1 MKKIIIADQI
11 KHSLERQTNFLQ
23 QPNIKVFTAYSNEEV
38 LKFHSDEKVDLI
50 ITLFRLPGMSTAD
63 LCTLIRTIRNLRSVS
78 MIIYTSDK
86 EKDIALSERCRSNAV
101 MTLPVNAS
109 LLLDKMQEL
118 LDIPSRGSC
127 RVLLSVCLEGQ
138 ILSKPFTCTS
148 ENISASGLLM
158 ETHRNLERGDR
169 IDCSLVLPDSTRVK
183 TRAEI
188 VRAIKNPTRFD
199 PNWYGVKFSS
209 LAPEAKCAIEA
220 LVEKR
225 SQALRS
231 RSQVL

>member
-11 KHSLERQTNFLQ
+11 KQSLERQTNFLQ
-23 QPNIKVFTAYSNEEV
+23 RPNIKVFTAYSNEEV
-38 LKFHSDEKVDLI
+38 LKVHSTEKVDLI
-50 ITLFRLPGMSTAD
+50 ITLFRLPGMSTSY
-63 LCTLIRTIRNLRSVS
+63 LCSLIRTIHNLRSVS
-78 MIIYTSDK
+78 MIIYSSD
-86 EKDIALSERCRSNAV
+86 EEEDIALSERCRANAI

-109 LLLDKMQEL
+109 LLLDKMQDL
-118 LDIPSRGSC
+118 LEIPSRGSC
-127 RVLLSVCLEGQ
+127 RVLLSVRLEGH
-138 ILSKPFTCTS
+138 LLGKPFTCNS

-169 IDCSLVLPDSTRVK
+169 IACSLVLPDSTRVK
-183 TRAEI
+183 TNGEI

-231 RSQVL
+231 RSRGL